1 MIFSKHTDSSSK
13 HDVVKS
19 SSQRTMAFLKN
30 RNSNLKHNVVK
41 GSGQRTMIFAKNR
54 DNSKH
59 DVQHQQEKDPAKHA
73 CHAKCSANSAHTVGL
88 CLMAETKSIRVKM
101 KNETI
106 LVN

>member
-1 MIFSKHTDSSSK
+1 MIFLKNRDSNSK
-13 HDVVKS
+13 HDVVKGS
-19 SSQRTMAFLKN
+19 GQRTMAFLKN
-30 RNSNLKHNVVK
+30 RNSNSKHSVVK

-73 CHAKCSANSAHTVGL
+73 CHAKCSVNSAHTVGL
-88 CLMAETKSIRVKM
+88 CLMVETKSKRVKM

-106 LVN
+106 LMN